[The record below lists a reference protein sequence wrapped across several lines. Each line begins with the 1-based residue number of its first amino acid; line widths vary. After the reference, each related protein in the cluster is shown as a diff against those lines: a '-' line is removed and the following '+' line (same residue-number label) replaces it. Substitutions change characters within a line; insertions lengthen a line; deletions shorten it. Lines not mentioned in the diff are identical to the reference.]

1 MAAEG
6 AQVPGWY
13 GKIPA
18 LGDFASRRLPTFFI
32 TSWDAWLQRVLEGSR
47 STLGNAWLETYL
59 HCPLWSFLLMPGVCG
74 NKAWG
79 GILMPSVDKVG
90 RYFPLTVCGELQRL
104 PASTEELGALLGW
117 INQLEQPALAALET
131 QHTVEQLEVELKPRF
146 MDLFPEIEEKQ
157 RTTILRLARTAD
169 SVANDIIPITSAT
182 TTNIANIMSFS
193 AAQALAD
200 AYFGKTLWWCH
211 TDTTILFKCCSG
223 LPDTDEFVCMLR
235 GTEPAVE

>member
-1 MAAEG
+1 
-6 AQVPGWY
+6 
-13 GKIPA
+13 
-18 LGDFASRRLPTFFI
+18 
-32 TSWDAWLQRVLEGSR
+32 
-47 STLGNAWLETYL
+47 
-59 HCPLWSFLLMPGVCG
+59 MPGVCG
-74 NKAWG
+74 NKAWA

-90 RYFPLTVCGELQRL
+90 RYFPLTICCELQRL
-104 PASTEELGALLGW
+104 PASAEELGALLGW